1 MINSIVIILIV
12 VASLWNCRKCVD
24 AQTLSIQQGSCVK
37 GLAALLLIPVH
48 IGNSMQQ
55 PGAAYKFMSSVGF
68 LLVAIF
74 FFYSG
79 YGTAKKSIRDPEY
92 FKRKI
97 PKRIIYLIKM
107 MIITE
112 TVYLLVESFVMKK
125 KFTMWQVAQALLG
138 IKLLNG
144 AMWYIIAMIIMLIC
158 YYPIVMLLHDGKNNG
173 GYTAAAAISAVIYIV
188 LTAMRKHGAWEMQS
202 CIAFVLGTVV
212 AENEN
217 VAKNFL
223 KKKKIAAINIIV
235 LAISF
240 VEPYIIRKIWEDNI
254 VARVFFGSIASVTFV
269 CVVLFFLSY
278 FEMENSFIRAAGKLS
293 TEIYLSHQLI
303 INLYHFYVPKAFD
316 KTQVVVLSV
325 LIIITTVIISGLVH
339 EIEKKVTEAAK
350 ILDIEHLLKRKPKAL
365 SGGQR
370 QRVALGRAIVRN
382 PKVFLMDEPL
392 SNLDAKLRVQ
402 MRTEISKLYRKL
414 QTTFIYVTH
423 DQVEAMTMGT
433 RIVVMKDG
441 VIQQV
446 DTPQNIYN
454 YPTNL
459 FVAGFMGSPQM
470 NFIDGVIE
478 KSGNDLFASFNGNKI
493 KFPADKCDALK
504 SYIGKEV
511 TFGIRPQSLSDD
523 KELIA
528 NNPHS
533 TIVGDIEV
541 VEHMGAES
549 YVYTKCGNASVTIR
563 IEGTTNLKVGEK
575 AKIYLDANSLHVFDK
590 DTTLRVI

>member
-1 MINSIVIILIV
+1 M
-12 VASLWNCRKCVD
+12 
-24 AQTLSIQQGSCVK
+24 
-37 GLAALLLIPVH
+37 
-48 IGNSMQQ
+48 
-55 PGAAYKFMSSVGF
+55 
-68 LLVAIF
+68 
-74 FFYSG
+74 
-79 YGTAKKSIRDPEY
+79 
-92 FKRKI
+92 
-97 PKRIIYLIKM
+97 
-107 MIITE
+107 
-112 TVYLLVESFVMKK
+112 
-125 KFTMWQVAQALLG
+125 
-138 IKLLNG
+138 
-144 AMWYIIAMIIMLIC
+144 
-158 YYPIVMLLHDGKNNG
+158 
-173 GYTAAAAISAVIYIV
+173 
-188 LTAMRKHGAWEMQS
+188 
-202 CIAFVLGTVV
+202 
-212 AENEN
+212 
-217 VAKNFL
+217 
-223 KKKKIAAINIIV
+223 
-235 LAISF
+235 
-240 VEPYIIRKIWEDNI
+240 
-254 VARVFFGSIASVTFV
+254 AR
-269 CVVLFFLSY
+269 
-278 FEMENSFIRAAGKLS
+278 
-293 TEIYLSHQLI
+293 
-303 INLYHFYVPKAFD
+303 
-316 KTQVVVLSV
+316 
-325 LIIITTVIISGLVH
+325 
-339 EIEKKVTEAAK
+339 
-350 ILDIEHLLKRKPKAL
+350 
-365 SGGQR
+365 
-370 QRVALGRAIVRN
+370 
-382 PKVFLMDEPL
+382 PL

-441 VIQQV
+441 IIQQV

-470 NFIDGVIE
+470 NFIDGVVE

-493 KFPADKCDALK
+493 KFPANKYDALK

-575 AKIYLDANSLHVFDK
+575 AKIYLNVDKLHVFDK